1 MHLTQTEW
9 KYLYG
14 GKVDTKERKKMRLD
28 FDVCAL
34 TFRPFGNPV
43 TTSEGKF
50 VFDLLSLVPYVKKN
64 KKHPIT
70 GKPLELKDLKKLTYH
85 KNREG
90 KYFCPVT
97 CKVFTNHT
105 KIVANLKSGNVYSYE
120 AVKELNIRAKNW
132 TDLVTGEKFSKSDIV
147 VLQDPNDIVEVP
159 VPDLSS
165 SNNKKKSIQTNEA
178 TKRVLDEMKRKKLLS
193 EKEKKKKTADL
204 KPRSRFTSGKCAA
217 SFTSTA
223 VDVHTKNELAFAS
236 EKEIQQ
242 MRYERVRNL
251 KKKGYVR
258 LVTNRGNLNLEL
270 HCDVVP
276 QTCENFIQH
285 ALSGYYDGIIF
296 HRLIRNFMIQG
307 GDPTGNIISLFSWFN
322 YTRD

>member
-1 MHLTQTEW
+1 
-9 KYLYG
+9 
-14 GKVDTKERKKMRLD
+14 
-28 FDVCAL
+28 
-34 TFRPFGNPV
+34 
-43 TTSEGKF
+43 
-50 VFDLLSLVPYVKKN
+50 
-64 KKHPIT
+64 
-70 GKPLELKDLKKLTYH
+70 
-85 KNREG
+85 
-90 KYFCPVT
+90 
-97 CKVFTNHT
+97 
-105 KIVANLKSGNVYSYE
+105 
-120 AVKELNIRAKNW
+120 
-132 TDLVTGEKFSKSDIV
+132 
-147 VLQDPNDIVEVP
+147 VEVP